1 MRRIAGLITG
11 ALTAAALLVGCAG
24 TTTAP
29 ETTSAAPT
37 PSATATTPAER
48 TTITIAS
55 LKGPTT
61 MGLVKLMSDAEA
73 GKGLQDYQAT
83 MYATPDEVV
92 PKVVQGQ
99 VDIAMVP
106 SNLAA
111 VLYNKTLTDA
121 GAAVQVAAV
130 NTLGVLE
137 LLEAGDTVK
146 TWADLKGKTIYISGK
161 GASPEYTLNFLLRE
175 NGLDPATDVTVEY
188 KSEPTEVAAVLAAT
202 PGAVGV
208 LPQPFAT
215 VLTMQTPSVRPALDF
230 TDEWTKVAPD
240 SQLVM
245 GVVIVRTAFLT
256 EHPQAFAD
264 FLTDYQASVKFTN
277 DDPAAAGELIA
288 AAGIVPKAAI
298 AAKAIPACNITFV
311 DGAEMKSALDGYLK
325 VLFAADP
332 ASVGGS
338 LPGDDFYVGS

>member
-1 MRRIAGLITG
+1 MRRITGVIAG
-11 ALTAAALLVGCAG
+11 ALTAAALLVGCSG
-24 TTTAP
+24 TT
-29 ETTSAAPT
+29 AAPT
-37 PSATATTPAER
+37 TTSPAATPTATATAER

-61 MGLVKLMSDAEA
+61 MGLVKLMSDATA

-111 VLYNKTLTDA
+111 VLYNKTRTDA

-161 GASPEYTLNFLLRE
+161 GASPEYTLNFLLRK
-175 NGLDPATDVTVEY
+175 NGLDPA
-188 KSEPTEVAAVLAAT
+188 TEVAAVLAAT

-298 AAKAIPACNITFV
+298 AAKAIPACNITFI
-311 DGAEMKSALDGYLK
+311 DGAEMKSALGGYLS